1 MALLDLQSNLQSE
14 ILAKDVIRKELS
26 YSKAKQVEMEKYGL
40 LDICLFMTLN
50 KSENIVSMNGR

>member
-26 YSKAKQVEMEKYGL
+26 YSKAKQVEMEKYGH